1 MGFARAQPILQ
12 TLVDELVEVGQ
23 VPAAIDFSRREQSAT
38 RELHFPPCARKAL
51 IQQGLGM
58 TEKPQPGAP
67 ALEKGLDLL
76 EALAGAA
83 RGMSQKQLAERVGR
97 SVSEIFRMLVALER
111 RGYVARDPAT
121 GEYTLT
127 LKLFRIASQFPPT
140 ERLLKAAL
148 PVMEQLASRVQLSCH
163 LTVLHREQF
172 MVIARI
178 EPEWLMGWSVKV
190 GAVFPLTQQYA
201 SAKVLAA
208 FQLEG
213 RRQELAQVIATND
226 RISIKKALAALDRI
240 SAEGGNFSNDD
251 GYTRILA
258 YSCPIIEVSGRAV
271 AAMTVP
277 LVRQD
282 QIPATEASTIAAELR
297 SAARIVSEKIGG
309 VS

>member
-1 MGFARAQPILQ
+1 
-12 TLVDELVEVGQ
+12 
-23 VPAAIDFSRREQSAT
+23 
-38 RELHFPPCARKAL
+38 
-51 IQQGLGM
+51 M
-58 TEKPQPGAP
+58 TTPEKLQPGAP

-76 EALAGAA
+76 EALAAESHGLT
-83 RGMSQKQLAERVGR
+83 QKQLAERVAR
-97 SVSEIFRMLVALER
+97 SVGEIFRMLMALER

-148 PVMEQLASRVQLSCH
+148 PVMERLASRVQLSCH
-163 LTVLHREQF
+163 LAMLHGEQF
-172 MVIARI
+172 MAVARI

-213 RRQELAQVIATND
+213 RRQELAQVIAAHD
-226 RISIKKALAALDRI
+226 RVSGKKALAALDRI
-240 SAEGGNFSNDD
+240 SADGGNFSNDD

-258 YSCPIIEVSGRAV
+258 YSCPIIEASGRAV
-271 AAMTVP
+271 AALTFP

-282 QIPATEASTIAAELR
+282 RIPANEATIIAAELR
-297 SAARIVSEKIGG
+297 NAARIVSEKIGG
-309 VS
+309 IPS

>member
-1 MGFARAQPILQ
+1 MK
-12 TLVDELVEVGQ
+12 
-23 VPAAIDFSRREQSAT
+23 AAT
-38 RELHFPPCARKAL
+38 K
-51 IQQGLGM
+51 
-58 TEKPQPGAP
+58 TKTVQPGAP

-76 EALAGAA
+76 EALAAES
-83 RGMSQKQLAERVGR
+83 RGLNQKQLAKRVGR
-97 SVSEIFRMLVALER
+97 SVGEVFRVLGALER
-111 RGYVARDPAT
+111 RGYVARDALT

-127 LKLFRIASQFPPT
+127 LQLFRIASQYPPT

-148 PVMEQLASRVQLSCH
+148 PVMERLASRVQLSCH
-163 LTVLHREQF
+163 LAVLHGEQF
-172 MVIARI
+172 MVVARI

-201 SAKVLAA
+201 SAKVLVA

-213 RRQELAQVIATND
+213 RREELAQVIAEHD
-226 RISIKKALAALDRI
+226 QISTKKALVALNQI

-258 YSCPIIEVSGRAV
+258 YSCPIVDSSGRAV

-282 QIPATEASTIAAELR
+282 RIAATEATTIADELR
-297 SAARIVSEKIGG
+297 SAAKSVSEKIGG
-309 VS
+309 S

>member
-1 MGFARAQPILQ
+1 
-12 TLVDELVEVGQ
+12 
-23 VPAAIDFSRREQSAT
+23 
-38 RELHFPPCARKAL
+38 
-51 IQQGLGM
+51 M
-58 TEKPQPGAP
+58 TNPEKLQPGAP

-76 EALAGAA
+76 EALAGAS
-83 RGMSQKQLAERVGR
+83 RGLSQKQLAERVGR
-97 SVSEIFRMLVALER
+97 SVGEIFRMLVALER

-127 LKLFRIASQFPPT
+127 LQLFRIASQFPPT

-163 LTVLHREQF
+163 LTVLHGEQF

-208 FQLEG
+208 FRARGPAPGACACHRCARSHQCQEG
-213 RRQELAQVIATND
+213 TGGARPHFLGR
-226 RISIKKALAALDRI
+226 
-240 SAEGGNFSNDD
+240 GNFSNDD

-258 YSCPIIEVSGRAV
+258 YSCPIVEASGRAV
-271 AAMTVP
+271 AALTVP

-282 QIPATEASTIAAELR
+282 QIPANEAGIIAAELR
-297 SAARIVSEKIGG
+297 SAAKIVSEKIGG
-309 VS
+309 